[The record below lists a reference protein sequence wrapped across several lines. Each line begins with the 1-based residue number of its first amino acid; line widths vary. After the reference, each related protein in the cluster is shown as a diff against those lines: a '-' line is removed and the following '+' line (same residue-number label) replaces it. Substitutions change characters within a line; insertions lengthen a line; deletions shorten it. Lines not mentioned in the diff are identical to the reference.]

1 MANQGPATADPAEE
15 VATMRMPGTIMTT
28 IALAS
33 LRTCRATLPALIGVM
48 LLLTAAG
55 RAWGGA
61 DRWTV
66 QGGPG
71 GGSVSALA
79 VDPAEPRTLF
89 AGATVGGL
97 FRSGDSGD
105 HWVAVGGGPTRGDQP
120 VLAID
125 PGDPRTIFA
134 GHFRSSD
141 GGATW
146 VPQTAGPFAS
156 GGTLVCLV
164 FAPSQ
169 PSVVYAL
176 AAIFGLPDSFFRSA
190 DGGATWEPLATPFIA
205 GDAGTVSVDPQAA
218 DTLFVPS
225 LFGLFRSV
233 DGGRTW
239 ADKSPVPDRF
249 TQAARVVFD
258 PHRPRTVFAMDA
270 ASGLYRS
277 VDGGDS
283 WRAVGAGAGGL
294 VLGASFFLQD
304 LAFSGDGSTLVVGAR
319 YLPPSWHP
327 LSSFFQSDDSGATW
341 TPLSRQVPFAL
352 NALAADPSTA
362 GRLYA
367 TAAEGVFRSDD
378 GGRTWAAKVGGLV
391 MSAVTGLAAD
401 SQLPS
406 TLYAV
411 DADGVLSRSPDG
423 GSSWLYLR
431 GGVQPLLAVDP
442 THAGTFF
449 AASAL
454 SLLRLTAEGNR
465 SRPLQLL
472 LHCTVLQGLIVDPA
486 APSTLYVTLLAD
498 NGIGCH
504 DDSGVLDIKS
514 ADGGRTFVLLP
525 NAVAPPVIGPPGS
538 TLYARDIA
546 SGRLVRSVD
555 GGATW
560 VSAGTGLPAD
570 FVPASLV
577 VSPIAPW
584 LYVSGQ
590 DGTIYRSENGAHG
603 WTQVAP
609 SPLGAAAALVLV
621 VDPRRA
627 AIVYGYGGGRF
638 FRSLDAGATWR
649 EHGAGLAGL
658 GFSGPLVV
666 DVAHPARV
674 LAGTADGSI
683 LAIDLPRGR

>member
-1 MANQGPATADPAEE
+1 
-15 VATMRMPGTIMTT
+15 MRMPGTIRMT
-28 IALAS
+28 AVAS
-33 LRTCRATLPALIGVM
+33 LRACRAALPPLIGVG
-48 LLLTAAG
+48 LLLSGAG

-66 QGGPG
+66 LGGQGGG
-71 GGSVSALA
+71 GVSALA

-97 FRSGDSGD
+97 FRSGDRGD
-105 HWVAVGGGPTRGDQP
+105 HWVAVGGGPPRGDQP

-125 PGDPRTIFA
+125 PADPRTIFA

-156 GGTLVCLV
+156 GGTPVSLV

-176 AAIFGLPDSFFRSA
+176 SAIPGQSLCFFRSD
-190 DGGATWEPLATPFIA
+190 DGGATWEPLPTPFIA
-205 GDAGTVSVDPQAA
+205 GDSGPLTVDPRTP
-218 DTLFVPS
+218 DTLFVPAFFA
-225 LFGLFRSV
+225 LYRSV

-239 ADKSPVPDRF
+239 ADRSPVADRF
-249 TQAARVVFD
+249 GQAARVVFD
-258 PHRPRTVFAMDA
+258 PHRPRTVFALDG
-270 ASGLYRS
+270 SQSLYRS

-283 WRAVGAGAGGL
+283 WRVVGAGAGGL
-294 VLGASFFLQD
+294 VLGDSFFVQD

-319 YLPPSWHP
+319 YRPPEWHP
-327 LSSFFQSDDSGATW
+327 LSSFFQSEDGGATW
-341 TPLSRQVPFAL
+341 TTLSRRVPFAL
-352 NALAADPSTA
+352 NALAVDPST
-362 GRLYA
+362 GERLYA

-391 MSAVTGLAAD
+391 TSAVTGLAAD
-401 SQLPS
+401 SGQPS

-431 GGVQPLLAVDP
+431 GGVQAPLVVDA
-442 THAGTFF
+442 TRTGTFF

-454 SLLRLTAEGNR
+454 NVLRLTEEGSR
-465 SRPLQLL
+465 SLPLPLSL
-472 LHCTVLQGLIVDPA
+472 YCVVLQGLVVDPA
-486 APSTLYVTLLAD
+486 APSTLYVTYMDATNLAC
-498 NGIGCH
+498 NNEL
-504 DDSGVLDIKS
+504 GVVDVKS
-514 ADGGRTFVLLP
+514 TDGGRTFVLLP

-538 TLYARDIA
+538 TLYAQDIA

-560 VSAGTGLPAD
+560 VSADTGLPAD

-577 VSPIAPW
+577 VSPTAPW

-627 AIVYGYGGGRF
+627 ATVYGYGGGRF

-649 EHGAGLAGL
+649 EHSAGLDGL

-666 DVAHPARV
+666 DVTHPARV

-683 LAIDLPRGR
+683 LTIDLPRR

>member
-1 MANQGPATADPAEE
+1 
-15 VATMRMPGTIMTT
+15 MRMPGTTSTT
-28 IALAS
+28 TALAS
-33 LRTCRATLPALIGVM
+33 LRTCRAALPPLIGIG
-48 LLLTAAG
+48 LLLTGAG

-89 AGATVGGL
+89 AGATMGGL
-97 FRSGDSGD
+97 FRSGDRGG
-105 HWVAVGGGPTRGDQP
+105 HWAAVAGGPTQGDQP

-146 VPQTAGPFAS
+146 VPQSAGPFAA
-156 GGTLVCLV
+156 GGQLVSLV

-169 PSVVYAL
+169 PSIVYAL
-176 AAIFGLPDSFFRSA
+176 SAIYGQPDSFFRSD

-205 GDAGTVSVDPQAA
+205 GDSGPVTVDPQTP

-225 LFGLFRSV
+225 LFALYRSV

-239 ADKSPVPDRF
+239 ADRSPVPDRF
-249 TQAARVVFD
+249 GQAARVAFD
-258 PHRPRTVFAMDA
+258 PHRPGTVFALDA
-270 ASGLYRS
+270 SSGLYRS

-283 WRAVGAGAGGL
+283 WRAVGVGAGGL
-294 VLGASFFLQD
+294 VLGDSFILQD

-319 YLPPSWHP
+319 YFAPSAHP

-352 NALAADPSTA
+352 NALAVDSSTG

-391 MSAVTGLAAD
+391 TSAVTGLAAD
-401 SQLPS
+401 SELPS

-431 GGVQPLLAVDP
+431 GGVQPPLAVVP
-442 THAGTFF
+442 TRAGTFF

-454 SLLRLTAEGNR
+454 NLLRLTEEGNR
-465 SRPLQLL
+465 SLPLQLL
-472 LHCTVLQGLIVDPA
+472 LHCTFLQGLIVDPA

-498 NGIGCH
+498 NGFGCH
-504 DDSGVLDIKS
+504 DDEGVENIKS

-560 VSAGTGLPAD
+560 FSADTGLPAD

-577 VSPIAPW
+577 VSPTAPW

-609 SPLGAAAALVLV
+609 SPLGAAVALVLV

-627 AIVYGYGGGRF
+627 ATVYGYGGGRF
-638 FRSLDAGATWR
+638 FRSLDAGASWI
-649 EHGAGLAGL
+649 EHSGGLD
-658 GFSGPLVV
+658 GFGISGPLVV

-674 LAGTADGSI
+674 LAGTSDGSI
-683 LAIDLPRGR
+683 LAIDLPR

>member
-1 MANQGPATADPAEE
+1 M
-15 VATMRMPGTIMTT
+15 TMPETT
-28 IALAS
+28 RTTTPLAS
-33 LRTCRATLPALIGVM
+33 LRTCRTALPPLIVG
-48 LLLTAAG
+48 LLLAGAG

-66 QGGPG
+66 QGGQG
-71 GGSVSALA
+71 GGQVSALA

-89 AGATVGGL
+89 AKPTIGGL
-97 FRSGDSGD
+97 FRSGDRGG
-105 HWVAVGGGPTRGDQP
+105 HWTAVAGVPTLGDQP

-125 PGDPRTIFA
+125 PGDPRMIFA

-146 VPQTAGPFAS
+146 VPQTAGPFAAD
-156 GGTLVCLV
+156 GQLVSLV

-176 AAIFGLPDSFFRSA
+176 SAFPLINNEIVPDTFFRSA
-190 DGGATWEPLATPFIA
+190 DGGATWEPLATPFFA
-205 GDAGTVSVDPQAA
+205 GDSGPVIVNPQTPG
-218 DTLFVPS
+218 TLFVPGFFA
-225 LFGLFRSV
+225 LYRSV

-249 TQAARVVFD
+249 SQAARVVFD
-258 PHRPRTVFAMDA
+258 PDRPRTVFAMSA
-270 ASGLYRS
+270 ASGGVYRS
-277 VDGGDS
+277 DDGGDS
-283 WRAVGAGAGGL
+283 WHAVGAGVGGI
-294 VLGASFFLQD
+294 VLGDSFFLQD

-319 YLPPSWHP
+319 YRSPEAHP
-327 LSSFFQSDDSGATW
+327 LSTFFQSQDGGATW
-341 TPLSRQVPFAL
+341 TTLSRRVPFAL
-352 NALAADPSTA
+352 NALAVDPSTA

-367 TAAEGVFRSDD
+367 TAREGVFRSDD

-391 MSAVTGLAAD
+391 TSAVTGLAAD
-401 SQLPS
+401 SELPS

-411 DADGVLSRSPDG
+411 NADGVLSRSPDG

-431 GGVQPLLAVDP
+431 GGVQPPLAVVP
-442 THAGTFF
+442 NHAGTFF
-449 AASAL
+449 ASSVL
-454 SLLRLTAEGNR
+454 NPLRLTGEGNR
-465 SRPLQLL
+465 SLPLPLSLQCVL
-472 LHCTVLQGLIVDPA
+472 LQGLIVDPA
-486 APSTLYVTLLAD
+486 APSTIYVTLVPDTAL
-498 NGIGCH
+498 GCH
-504 DDSGVLDIKS
+504 DDQGVVDVKS
-514 ADGGRTFVLLP
+514 ADGGRTFVQLP
-525 NAVAPPVIGPPGS
+525 EAVAPPVIGPPGS

-555 GGATW
+555 GGARW
-560 VSAGTGLPAD
+560 FAADTGLPAD

-577 VSPIAPW
+577 VSPTAPW

-627 AIVYGYGGGRF
+627 ATVYGYGGGRF

-649 EHGAGLAGL
+649 EHSAGLDGL

-683 LAIDLPRGR
+683 LTIDLPRR

>member
-1 MANQGPATADPAEE
+1 
-15 VATMRMPGTIMTT
+15 MRMPGTSRTT
-28 IALAS
+28 TALAS
-33 LRTCRATLPALIGVM
+33 LCTCRAALPPLIGIG
-48 LLLTAAG
+48 LLLAGAG

-66 QGGPG
+66 QGGQG
-71 GGSVSALA
+71 GGQVSALA

-89 AGATVGGL
+89 AGPTTGGL
-97 FRSGDSGD
+97 FRSGDRGG
-105 HWVAVGGGPTRGDQP
+105 HWVAVAGGPPLGDQP

-156 GGTLVCLV
+156 GGNLTSLA
-164 FAPSQ
+164 FAPSR

-176 AAIFGLPDSFFRSA
+176 SAIYGLPDSFFRSD
-190 DGGATWEPLATPFIA
+190 DGGVTWEPLATPFIA
-205 GDAGTVSVDPQAA
+205 GDSGQVIVDPQAP
-218 DTLFVPS
+218 DTVFVPS
-225 LFGLFRSV
+225 FFALYRSV
-233 DGGRTW
+233 DGGRSW

-249 TQAARVVFD
+249 SQAARVVFD

-270 ASGLYRS
+270 SSGLYRS
-277 VDGGDS
+277 DDGGDS
-283 WRAVGAGAGGL
+283 WRAVGASAGGI
-294 VLGASFFLQD
+294 VLGDSFFLQD
-304 LAFSGDGSTLVVGAR
+304 LAFSGNGSTLVVGAR
-319 YLPPSWHP
+319 YRPPEWHP
-327 LSSFFQSDDSGATW
+327 LSTFFQSQDGGATW
-341 TPLSRQVPFAL
+341 TTLSRRVPFAL
-352 NALAADPSTA
+352 NALAVDPSAA

-367 TAAEGVFRSDD
+367 TAREGVFRSDD

-391 MSAVTGLAAD
+391 TSAVTGLAAD
-401 SQLPS
+401 SELPS

-411 DADGVLSRSPDG
+411 DADGVLSGSPDG

-431 GGVQPLLAVDP
+431 GGVLPPLAVVP

-449 AASAL
+449 ASSPL
-454 SLLRLTAEGNR
+454 NLLRLTEEGNR
-465 SRPLQLL
+465 SLPLQLS
-472 LHCTVLQGLIVDPA
+472 LHCTFLEGLIVDPA

-504 DDSGVLDIKS
+504 DDEGVFDVRS
-514 ADGGRTFVLLP
+514 TDGGRTFVRLP
-525 NAVAPPVIGPPGS
+525 EAVAPPVIGPPGS
-538 TLYARDIA
+538 TLYARDVA
-546 SGRLVRSVD
+546 SGVLVRSVD
-555 GGATW
+555 GGTTW
-560 VSAGTGLPAD
+560 FAANTGVPAD

-603 WTQVAP
+603 WTRVAP
-609 SPLGAAAALVLV
+609 SPLGAAAAFFLL

-627 AIVYGYGGGRF
+627 ATVYGFGGGRF
-638 FRSLDAGATWR
+638 FRSLDAGASWI
-649 EHGAGLAGL
+649 EHSAGLEGL
-658 GFSGPLVV
+658 GIGGPLIV

-674 LAGTADGSI
+674 LAGTTDGSI
-683 LAIDLPRGR
+683 LAIDLPR

>member
-1 MANQGPATADPAEE
+1 
-15 VATMRMPGTIMTT
+15 
-28 IALAS
+28 
-33 LRTCRATLPALIGVM
+33 
-48 LLLTAAG
+48 
-55 RAWGGA
+55 
-61 DRWTV
+61 
-66 QGGPG
+66 
-71 GGSVSALA
+71 VSALA

-89 AGATVGGL
+89 AKPTIGGL
-97 FRSGDSGD
+97 FRSGDRGG
-105 HWVAVGGGPTRGDQP
+105 HWTAVAGVPTLGDQP

-125 PGDPRTIFA
+125 PGDPRMIFA

-146 VPQTAGPFAS
+146 VPQTAGPFAAD
-156 GGTLVCLV
+156 GQLVSLV

-169 PSVVYAL
+169 PTVVYAL
-176 AAIFGLPDSFFRSA
+176 SAFPLINNEIVPDTFFRSA
-190 DGGATWEPLATPFIA
+190 DGGATWEPLATPFFA
-205 GDAGTVSVDPQAA
+205 GDSGPVIVNPQTPG
-218 DTLFVPS
+218 TLFVPGFFA
-225 LFGLFRSV
+225 LYRSV

-249 TQAARVVFD
+249 SQAARVVFD
-258 PHRPRTVFAMDA
+258 PDRPRTVFAMSA
-270 ASGLYRS
+270 ASGGVYRS
-277 VDGGDS
+277 DDGGDS
-283 WRAVGAGAGGL
+283 WHAVGAGVGGI
-294 VLGASFFLQD
+294 VLGDSFFLQD

-319 YLPPSWHP
+319 YRSPEAHP
-327 LSSFFQSDDSGATW
+327 LSTFFQSQDGGATW
-341 TPLSRQVPFAL
+341 TTLSRRVPFAL
-352 NALAADPSTA
+352 NALAVDPSTA

-367 TAAEGVFRSDD
+367 TAREGVFRSDD

-391 MSAVTGLAAD
+391 TSAVTGLAAD
-401 SQLPS
+401 SELPS

-411 DADGVLSRSPDG
+411 NADGVLSRSPDG

-431 GGVQPLLAVDP
+431 GGVQPPLAVVP
-442 THAGTFF
+442 NHAGTFF
-449 AASAL
+449 ASSVL
-454 SLLRLTAEGNR
+454 NPLRLTGEGNR
-465 SRPLQLL
+465 SLPLPLSLQCVL
-472 LHCTVLQGLIVDPA
+472 LQGLIVDPA
-486 APSTLYVTLLAD
+486 APSTIYVTLVPDTAL
-498 NGIGCH
+498 GCH
-504 DDSGVLDIKS
+504 DDQGVVDVKS
-514 ADGGRTFVLLP
+514 ADGGRTFVQLP
-525 NAVAPPVIGPPGS
+525 EAVAPPVIGPPGS

-555 GGATW
+555 GGARW
-560 VSAGTGLPAD
+560 FAADTGLPAD

-577 VSPIAPW
+577 VSPTAPW

-627 AIVYGYGGGRF
+627 ATVYGYGGGRF

-649 EHGAGLAGL
+649 EHSAGLDGL

-683 LAIDLPRGR
+683 IAIDLPRR